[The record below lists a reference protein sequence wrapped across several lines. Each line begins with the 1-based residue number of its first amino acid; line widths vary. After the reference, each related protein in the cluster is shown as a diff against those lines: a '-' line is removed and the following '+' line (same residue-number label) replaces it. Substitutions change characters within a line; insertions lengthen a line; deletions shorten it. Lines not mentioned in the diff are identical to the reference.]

1 MLHRPHTNP
10 IELFFKRTCVIE
22 VIDLMT
28 TMLTRLILPF
38 IRLII
43 LHIHLLLF
51 SHKHNSLPISFH
63 FFEPHNEYTHIIS
76 KHHPIYVC
84 IMRIKKIDFFL
95 LSRRDRRCWKLTWRC
110 RVRATGRERTLCRMR
125 ISFNT
130 KIENAKKLQRKKSKK
145 RVICDQCDRQKGLK
159 NKKIFCL
166 H

>member
-76 KHHPIYVC
+76 KHHPIYVYNENKENRLLSSFAKRSKMLKVNVKMPGTSNRKRKNIVQNAYFIQYEVKC
-84 IMRIKKIDFFL
+84 KKVTTKKIP
-95 LSRRDRRCWKLTWRC
+95 
-110 RVRATGRERTLCRMR
+110 
-125 ISFNT
+125 
-130 KIENAKKLQRKKSKK
+130 KKSY
-145 RVICDQCDRQKGLK
+145 L
-159 NKKIFCL
+159 
-166 H
+166 